1 MNWAGRLAE
10 LEQRQRH
17 IVAQLDWVESTL
29 ASQRQ
34 RNPAGTSSTPTEAPP
49 PPIVTEADKAT
60 IKAIERATANFLDE
74 VRTGREAEFPHRETG
89 RASRPQS
96 VRRLARSIRD
106 AEEARGV
113 RWLPGVGGGASGS
126 GSGR

>member
-1 MNWAGRLAE
+1 MNWAVRLAE

-113 RWLPGVGGGASGS
+113 RRLPGAGGGASGS